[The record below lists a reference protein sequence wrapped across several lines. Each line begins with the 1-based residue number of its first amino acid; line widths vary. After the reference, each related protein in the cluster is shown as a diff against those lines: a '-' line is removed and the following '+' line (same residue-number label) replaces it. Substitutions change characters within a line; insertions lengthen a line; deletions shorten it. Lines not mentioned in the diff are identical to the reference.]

1 MKSIVIAMM
10 FVLLSKNILY
20 AQLFSRNIDGRK
32 LEFEEVWYEDF
43 GESLDDWLPE
53 GRADIERIRGRL
65 QVDARNGMVT
75 IWCKKEFNG
84 PQLVEYDVRLMSASI
99 ESNINMFLLAG
110 KPDAKGILA
119 TTDERNGVYNQ
130 YHHFPN
136 YLITILNGISPGKRE
151 QLRIRMRLNPGFE
164 LVEEQWHEPLV
175 FGKVYH
181 VSYLIEPPRVTVL
194 LDEQVVCRV
203 VYDKKLLS
211 GLHGLRIWQ
220 TFSMYDNFRV
230 SRLVNGE

>member
-1 MKSIVIAMM
+1 MKSIAIVMILVI
-10 FVLLSKNILY
+10 VSTNILY
-20 AQLFSRNIDGRK
+20 AQRFSRIIDGRK

-43 GESLDDWLPE
+43 SDSLNDWLPE
-53 GRADIERIRGRL
+53 GTAEIKRIRGKM
-65 QVDARNGMVT
+65 QVDARNEMVT

-84 PQLVEYDVRLMSASI
+84 PQLVEYDVRLMSTSI
-99 ESNINMFLLAG
+99 ESNINMFLFAG

-136 YLITILNGISPGKRE
+136 YLITILNGTSPVKRE

-164 LVEEQWHEPLV
+164 LVEEQWYEPLM

-181 VSYLIEPPRVTVL
+181 VSYLIEPPKVTVL
-194 LDEQVVCRV
+194 LDEQVVCRA
-203 VYDKKLLS
+203 VYDKNLLS

-220 TFSMYDNFRV
+220 TYSLYDNFRV
-230 SRLVNGE
+230 SRLLKQ